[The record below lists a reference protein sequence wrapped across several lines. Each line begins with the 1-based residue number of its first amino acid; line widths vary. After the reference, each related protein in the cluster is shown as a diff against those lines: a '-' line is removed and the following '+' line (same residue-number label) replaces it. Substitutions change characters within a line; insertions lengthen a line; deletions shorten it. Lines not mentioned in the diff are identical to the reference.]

1 MFCPRCGN
9 SMIWNNGYD
18 RNYEDFHELISYFVC
33 DNCDTLVE
41 RITYYEYD
49 DSEETFFTIMDIKD
63 DEE

>member
-1 MFCPRCGN
+1 
-9 SMIWNNGYD
+9 MIWNNGYD